1 MRRREFIALI
11 VVATAAWASLAR
23 AQQPAIPVM
32 GFLHTESAAR
42 STDRLRGFR
51 QGLSETGYV
60 EGRNV
65 AIEYRW
71 AEDHN
76 DRFPELAAD
85 LVRRQVTVIVANSA
99 AAPAAKAA
107 TATIPIV
114 FVSGT
119 DPVARGL
126 VASLNRPGGN
136 LTGVSQLNVELGP
149 KRLGLLH
156 EVIPTM
162 TGVALLANPTNPDSE
177 TLSRDAQRAA
187 DTLGLRLRILH
198 ASSENEL
205 DAVFDNPNE
214 LRASGL
220 VIGPDSFFTSRIE
233 RLATL
238 TVRHAV
244 LALYEFRQFVA
255 AGGLMSYRP
264 SLFDSYR
271 LVGIYAGKV
280 LKGEKP
286 ADLPIVQSTKFELA
300 INLKTAK
307 TLGITIPQTLL
318 TTADEVIE

>member
-1 MRRREFIALI
+1 MRRRDFIALFGS
-11 VVATAAWASLAR
+11 ATAALAPVAR
-23 AQQPAIPVM
+23 AQQPTIPVM

-42 STDRLRGFR
+42 SADRLHGFR
-51 QGLSETGYV
+51 QGLSEIGYV
-60 EGRNV
+60 EGRNI

-76 DRFPELAAD
+76 ERFPELAAD

-99 AAPAAKAA
+99 AAPAAKSA
-107 TATIPIV
+107 TATIPII

-162 TGVALLANPTNPDSE
+162 TSVALLANPTNPDSE

-187 DTLGLRLRILH
+187 DTLGLRLRFLH
-198 ASSENEL
+198 ASTDDEL

-233 RLATL
+233 RLATR

-244 LALYEFRQFVA
+244 PALYEFRQFVA
-255 AGGLMSYRP
+255 AGGLMSYGP

-286 ADLPIVQSTKFELA
+286 ADLPIVQSAKFELA

-307 TLGITIPQTLL
+307 ALGMTIPQTLL
-318 TTADEVIE
+318 ATADEVIE

>member
-1 MRRREFIALI
+1 M
-11 VVATAAWASLAR
+11 
-23 AQQPAIPVM
+23 
-32 GFLHTESAAR
+32 SAF
-42 STDRLRGFR
+42 G
-51 QGLSETGYV
+51 
-60 EGRNV
+60 
-65 AIEYRW
+65 
-71 AEDHN
+71 
-76 DRFPELAAD
+76 
-85 LVRRQVTVIVANSA
+85 
-99 AAPAAKAA
+99 
-107 TATIPIV
+107 
-114 FVSGT
+114 
-119 DPVARGL
+119 
-126 VASLNRPGGN
+126 
-136 LTGVSQLNVELGP
+136 
-149 KRLGLLH
+149 
-156 EVIPTM
+156 
-162 TGVALLANPTNPDSE
+162 
-177 TLSRDAQRAA
+177 
-187 DTLGLRLRILH
+187 TLGLRLRILH
-198 ASSENEL
+198 ASTENEL

-244 LALYEFRQFVA
+244 PALYEFRQFVA
-255 AGGLMSYRP
+255 AGGLMSYGP

>member
-1 MRRREFIALI
+1 
-11 VVATAAWASLAR
+11 VANRGVGAAADD
-23 AQQPAIPVM
+23 PVM

-51 QGLSETGYV
+51 QGLSETGFV

-76 DRFPELAAD
+76 ERFPELAAD

-99 AAPAAKAA
+99 AAPAAKSA

-244 LALYEFRQFVA
+244 PALYEFRQFVA